1 MPYGNF
7 YYGKGGFQYKKMSGG
22 GGRRN
27 FAVELM
33 DNQPHSIYNSY
44 VPGAGVGA
52 TSIASRRAKL
62 IRATKC
68 SSGYK
73 CGRFYTYLGIKPLQ
87 SNTILDI
94 ISEKL
99 QQKQG
104 NIVKNNG
111 NLLTQQGVGTGTGT
125 GLTPQDWRTELQL
138 GGGGFTLVDSTL
150 GGSTLGGS
158 TLGGSQMHQNLGGS
172 HYKES
177 SDVNINNYQ
186 SSTGSA
192 HAGGGT

>member
-7 YYGKGGFQYKKMSGG
+7 YYGKGGFKYKKMSGG
-22 GGRRN
+22 GVRRN
-27 FAVELM
+27 FSLQLM

-73 CGRFYTYLGIKPLQ
+73 CGRFYTYIGIKPLQ
-87 SNTILDI
+87 TNTILDI

-104 NIVKNNG
+104 IYCKNNVNSLNPQDLATG
-111 NLLTQQGVGTGTGT
+111 LTQQGFGG
-125 GLTPQDWRTELQL
+125 GLPL
-138 GGGGFTLVDSTL
+138 GGHNL
-150 GGSTLGGS
+150 GS
-158 TLGGSQMHQNLGGS
+158 SQFHQNLGLGL
-172 HYKES
+172 S
-177 SDVNINNYQ
+177 SCPNGYYDSNTGRCRQVTSGNINDYQ
-186 SSTGSA
+186 TSTGSGA
-192 HAGGGT
+192 AGGGT